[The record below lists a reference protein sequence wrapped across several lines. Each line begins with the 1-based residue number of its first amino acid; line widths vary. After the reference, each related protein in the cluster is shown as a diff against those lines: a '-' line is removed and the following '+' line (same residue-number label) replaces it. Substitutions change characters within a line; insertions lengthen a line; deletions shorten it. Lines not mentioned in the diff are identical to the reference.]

1 MRNEDRRSIEKKK
14 KVTGEQKLT
23 SGSIPLQLIFFAL
36 PFLGSSLIQQLY
48 NMVDLMFVG
57 KLLGKE
63 ASAAVGASSL
73 LVTCMIGFFTGMGV
87 GVGVAASRC
96 FGSGNKKELHK
107 VIHTAAGL
115 TLVGSVFLAVVGWI
129 GAPAFLKWMN
139 TPEDIMVLAVAY
151 IRIYFLSMLSII
163 SYNISSG
170 ILRALGN
177 SKSPMIYQLAGGIAN
192 VLGNILFIYF
202 LQMGVRGAALATL
215 LSQSVAAV
223 LAVLHLCRLPEEY
236 RLRPRQIRIHQAICR
251 QIFSIGIPAAV
262 QSMIITLS
270 NIIVQSRINTLGVDS
285 IAAFTAYFKV
295 ENFIYLPIMAFGQA
309 NTTFAGQNIG
319 AGQTERMKKGTR
331 ASLIFGIGVAV
342 VMSSLV
348 LLHADSAFG
357 LFTSDLAVMEIGR
370 KLAFTTF
377 PFYFLY
383 VFLEVLSGAIR
394 GTGRAFQ
401 PMVIIVVNM
410 CVIRILIL
418 NVIMILDPSAVGVA
432 HMYPITWLSTSVCM
446 IFCYHQMTKHL

>member
-1 MRNEDRRSIEKKK
+1 MKNENRRTIEKKN

-23 SGSIPLQLIFFAL
+23 SGSIRRQLIFFAL

-87 GVGVAASRC
+87 GVGVAAARC
-96 FGSGNKKELHK
+96 FGSGNKKELNE

-115 TLVGSVFLAVVGWI
+115 TVLGSVILAVVGWI
-129 GAPAFLKWMN
+129 GAPGFLKWMN
-139 TPEDIMVLAVAY
+139 TPEDIMALAVAY
-151 IRIYFLSMLSII
+151 IRIYFLSILSII

-177 SKSPMIYQLAGGIAN
+177 SKSPMLYQLAGGIAN
-192 VLGNILFIYF
+192 VLGNTLFIYF
-202 LQMGVRGAALATL
+202 LQMGVQGAALATL
-215 LSQSVAAV
+215 LSQSVAAG
-223 LAVLHLCRLPEEY
+223 LTVLHLCRLQEEY
-236 RLRPRQIRIHQAICR
+236 RLKFRQIRIYRTMCR
-251 QIFSIGIPAAV
+251 QIFGIGIPAAV
-262 QSMIITLS
+262 QAMIITLS
-270 NIIVQSRINTLGVDS
+270 NIIVQSQINTLGVDS

-309 NTTFAGQNIG
+309 NMTFAGQNIG

-331 ASLIFGIGVAV
+331 TALVFGIGVTV
-342 VMSSLV
+342 LISTLV
-348 LLHADSAFG
+348 LLHADAAFG
-357 LFTSDLAVMEIGR
+357 LFTSDPAVMEIGK

-394 GTGRAFQ
+394 GAGQAFA

-418 NVIMILDPSAVGVA
+418 KVIMILDPSAVGVA

-446 IFCYHQMTKHL
+446 ILCYFWLPKRL